1 MSGTRDDNINY
12 TTLQQL
18 DILPDDRKREII
30 RAYLQ
35 YLDKG
40 TVTGKHFNQRSVNE
54 YNDQINEGDIND
66 TYTGFRERYE
76 GYGFRGG
83 KLQDNYS
90 KFKNMF
96 NPKITY
102 LATSGIDHLMMLSFS
117 V

>member
-1 MSGTRDDNINY
+1 MIE
-12 TTLQQL
+12 
-18 DILPDDRKREII
+18 REKII

-40 TVTGKHFNQRSVNE
+40 TVTGKHFNQRTLDE
-54 YNDQINEGDIND
+54 YNGLIEQGDIND
-66 TYTGFRERYE
+66 AYNGFRERYE

-102 LATSGIDHLMMLSFS
+102 LATSGIDHVMMLSFS